1 MAKRTKEELLDNLK
15 SVLGENTSD
24 EALSL
29 IEDLTDSLTPPSVD
43 WEKKYN
49 ENDAM
54 WRQKYRDRFY
64 SDVPQEEPEYERVE
78 EPAPMKTKFEELFS

>member
-29 IEDLTDSLTPPSVD
+29 IEDLTDSLATTEVD

-64 SDVPQEEPEYERVE
+64 SDVPQDEPEYEKVP

>member
-1 MAKRTKEELLDNLK
+1 MAKRTKEELLENLK
-15 SVLGENTSD
+15 TVLGENTSD

-29 IEDLTDSLTPPSVD
+29 IEDLTDSLATPEID

-64 SDVPQEEPEYERVE
+64 SDVPQEEPEYEKA
-78 EPAPMKTKFEELFS
+78 EPVQMKTKFEELFS

>member
-1 MAKRTKEELLDNLK
+1 MKRTKEELLDNLK
-15 SVLGENTSD
+15 TVLGENTSD

-29 IEDLTDSLTPPSVD
+29 IEDLTDSLATPEID

-64 SDVPQEEPEYERVE
+64 SDIPQDDEDKYGKAEPVV
-78 EPAPMKTKFEELFS
+78 MKTKFEELFN